1 MRVSRSS
8 FFYSLG
14 GSMTDKKVSVND
26 MLAQVQE
33 WYSEAINFRNDGY
46 TQEHYR
52 QNILAMHARLKDIT
66 SAIELST
73 DRLDSEK
80 GLTAT
85 APEARS
91 YREDPRTVYVE
102 EDE

>member
-1 MRVSRSS
+1 MA
-8 FFYSLG
+8 
-14 GSMTDKKVSVND
+14 DNKKVSVND

-52 QNILAMHARLKDIT
+52 QNILAMHARLKDIVG
-66 SAIELST
+66 SIELST
-73 DRLDSEK
+73 DALEK
-80 GLTAT
+80 KGMTAT
-85 APEARS
+85 APEART
-91 YREDPRTVYVE
+91 YRDDPRTVYA

>member
-1 MRVSRSS
+1 MRVPCSS
-8 FFYSLG
+8 FFYHPSEED
-14 GSMTDKKVSVND
+14 MAEKKVSVND

-91 YREDPRTVYVE
+91 YRNDPRTVYE